1 MYNSTHVYKNSF
13 IKWELF
19 QKWPYINKNYLPKK
33 QAIKKFCLISFYR
46 KQLEKLNKIHRKMI
60 EFWKDK
66 PRQLSSPK
74 FWRQG
79 KQTKVRSHL
88 LLLLMP
94 WDFLSFFLSY
104 FSFIFISWRLITLQY
119 CSGFCHTLTW
129 ISHGFTCIPHLHSM
143 INLNQIYIVMNFPDF
158 IFVLLHFILDN
169 SVYFQ
174 ILKLLTE

>member
-129 ISHGFTCIPHLHSM
+129 ISHGFTCVAHPDPPTRLPPHPIPLGLPRTPARITCLMHPTWAGGLFH
-143 INLNQIYIVMNFPDF
+143 
-158 IFVLLHFILDN
+158 
-169 SVYFQ
+169 
-174 ILKLLTE
+174 TW